1 MGCPSEV
8 EVGDNLVFTV
18 CTHNPETAAMTD
30 ADTTPTYMVFN
41 ESWTALLIGSLAKR
55 NNIVGFYGASI
66 ACTTANGFS
75 NGKSYTIL
83 VTATVGGEAGSI
95 SFAFKAKE
103 IEAGVTPTK
112 ALQRI
117 GAMAA
122 GVVSGAG
129 TSTETFKGLD
139 GTTNR
144 VQATVDASGN
154 RTIMTYDP

>member
-1 MGCPSEV
+1 MGFVVAEDRFVS
-8 EVGDNLVFTV
+8 G
-18 CTHNPETAAMTD
+18 H
-30 ADTTPTYMVFN
+30 
-41 ESWTALLIGSLAKR
+41 
-55 NNIVGFYGASI
+55 
-66 ACTTANGFS
+66 
-75 NGKSYTIL
+75 
-83 VTATVGGEAGSI
+83 
-95 SFAFKAKE
+95 
-103 IEAGVTPTK
+103 
-112 ALQRI
+112 I